1 MRRLGAAL
9 LVLILACGD
18 DPPAEPPLSPADQLV
33 LGRAIAAKQAGRPQE
48 VAGILAEMLARTPP
62 PAQAQLVA
70 GEAAYDLALHAE
82 AVERL
87 TDALARLPSYRPNA
101 TTLGFAHYKL
111 GQFAQAATVFR
122 SIVALRPDAHKAH
135 YGLGHVALA
144 EGRAAEARAALE
156 EALRLRPDYLKAR
169 FDLGR
174 VLQDEGRL
182 EEAAAAYEA
191 VLVRWPSHDEAL
203 FRLAQVRAAQGRQA
217 DADAVLA
224 RRAEVYAVKEE
235 LAALVQRVRDGS
247 DAPATWQRLVVLQD
261 RLGEDEAAEK
271 ALRDGLQ
278 RFPEDPGLLEL
289 RRAGPG
295 RAEPGED

>member
-1 MRRLGAAL
+1 
-9 LVLILACGD
+9 
-18 DPPAEPPLSPADQLV
+18 
-33 LGRAIAAKQAGRPQE
+33 
-48 VAGILAEMLARTPP
+48 
-62 PAQAQLVA
+62 VA
-70 GEAAYDLALHAE
+70 GEAAYELGRYAE

-87 TDALARLPSYRPNA
+87 TDAVARLPSYRPNA

-122 SIVALRPDAHKAH
+122 SIVALKPDAYKAH

-144 EGRAAEARAALE
+144 EGRTAEARAALE
-156 EALRLRPDYLKAR
+156 EALRLQPGYLKAR

-174 VLQDEGRL
+174 VLQEEGRL
-182 EEAAAAYEA
+182 EESAQAFEA
-191 VLVRWPSHDEAL
+191 VLERWPSHDEAL

-224 RRAEVYAVKEE
+224 RRAEVYALTEE
-235 LAALVQRVRDGS
+235 IGGLVQRVRAGTDT
-247 DAPATWQRLVVLQD
+247 PETWQRIVVLQD
-261 RLGEDEAAEK
+261 RLGEDEQAAS

-289 RRAGPG
+289 QRAGLG
-295 RAEPGED
+295 AAGSVER